1 MSKFN
6 QVLNEWVPENRE
18 MDDSRDSS
26 DTWSLEQHEHIIN
39 DKGIINSIVQW
50 AKANNKQTPALE
62 PDGSLFTFL
71 DGHVEYETIDDSD
84 YDRESGY
91 GEYKYDEYHDIAVDE
106 LAYVDA
112 NDEVV
117 SLMDFLTKPENKNI
131 LRDLEDVVL
140 AKAKDR
146 Y

>member
-6 QVLNEWVPENRE
+6 QVLNEWIPEDRE
-18 MDDSRDSS
+18 MYDSRNSRN
-26 DTWSLEQHEHIIN
+26 TWSLEQHEHVIN
-39 DKGIINSIVQW
+39 DKGIVNSIVQW
-50 AKANNKQTPALE
+50 AKLNNKPAPSLE

-71 DGHVEYETIDDSD
+71 DGHVDYETIDDSD

-91 GEYKYDEYHDIAVDE
+91 GEYKYDEYHDIAVDD
-106 LAYVDA
+106 LVYLDA
-112 NDEVV
+112 GDNPV
-117 SLMDFLTKPENKNI
+117 SLSDYLAKPENKNV

-140 AKAKDR
+140 AKAQDR